1 MIRYKKSAIDH
12 AIYIKVFYDG
22 RVSYLKVSNYD
33 VLNTT
38 NNKTAFTELR
48 LVFEEDFEIKF
59 QEGSAIK
66 YLHLRF

>member
-48 LVFEEDFEIKF
+48 IVF
-59 QEGSAIK
+59 
-66 YLHLRF
+66 